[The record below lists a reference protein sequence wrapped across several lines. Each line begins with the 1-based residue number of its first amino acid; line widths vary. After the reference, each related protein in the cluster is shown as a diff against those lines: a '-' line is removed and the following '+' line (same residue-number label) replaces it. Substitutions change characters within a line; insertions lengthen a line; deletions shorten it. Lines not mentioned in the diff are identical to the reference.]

1 MRELLGWQRGRV
13 VSASDSRSWV
23 RVPLWPLAGFVRGRL
38 EFKSLAR
45 LVNSQL
51 VASCYIVF
59 ELFVSKNLSGVPVI

>member
-51 VASCYIVF
+51 VASCQLPHVMLYSSY
-59 ELFVSKNLSGVPVI
+59 LFLRI